1 MLAGESTNVAPFVT
15 TCLGPRTAAAR
26 RTAVSALSVQR
37 LPIAITYLSNTDGP
51 PHVPVN
57 AGGSVKTPVAG
68 QLLLPEMGGITGF
81 YEARTDVGSQLQG
94 GEPQELAVTT

>member
-1 MLAGESTNVAPFVT
+1 M
-15 TCLGPRTAAAR
+15 
-26 RTAVSALSVQR
+26 
-37 LPIAITYLSNTDGP
+37 
-51 PHVPVN
+51 
-57 AGGSVKTPVAG
+57 KTPVAG